1 MSFILQPDRKAAEAA
16 APRNECALK
25 ILLLIPDN
33 SNTDLSH
40 RAKVDVVTSSKV
52 TNEINKLDVFLTSFV
67 RLIYDNNVYT
77 THNSGFSYRFKTMA
91 GKPTPGLDVFNSF

>member
-1 MSFILQPDRKAAEAA
+1 MNNAALDLKYMSYDRRQCIIVFHIQKLLKASRTGVSLPAIVLKRYEKPELCVVKTLFLQPDRKAAEAA

-40 RAKVDVVTSSKV
+40 RAKVDVVTSS
-52 TNEINKLDVFLTSFV
+52 
-67 RLIYDNNVYT
+67 
-77 THNSGFSYRFKTMA
+77 
-91 GKPTPGLDVFNSF
+91 

>member
-40 RAKVDVVTSSKV
+40 RAIIVFHIQKRLMTSRPGVSLPAIVLKRYEKPELCVVKT
-52 TNEINKLDVFLTSFV
+52 LL
-67 RLIYDNNVYT
+67 
-77 THNSGFSYRFKTMA
+77 SYIIKSD
-91 GKPTPGLDVFNSF
+91 K

>member
-1 MSFILQPDRKAAEAA
+1 LSALVLKYISYDRRQCIIVFHIQKLLKTSRTGVA

-52 TNEINKLDVFLTSFV
+52 TNEINKLDVFLTS
-67 RLIYDNNVYT
+67 LE
-77 THNSGFSYRFKTMA
+77 
-91 GKPTPGLDVFNSF
+91 